1 MAIKETP
8 PPVGD
13 DLDGGP
19 SEQELLD
26 AVIRNSELA
35 QQAGVAPPLPDE
47 EEIVED
53 PVDSDDQDLE
63 SDEIDTEDD
72 VEYEEDDEGNL
83 VEDDTSTQDTEV
95 FTADDLDLDAL
106 VAVKIDGEE
115 TNVSFGDLLK
125 GYTTEQSLTKK
136 GRELGEER
144 KKLESDRIERLGQL
158 DQVAQAGAQVLLQ
171 PEQAAQKEYHELE
184 AQIKKARAD
193 GDTYELGELKD
204 KREQA
209 QANYWQARKTR
220 EGLLQQ
226 VEKQKMEAAE
236 VEWKSQVDHFSAVIP
251 DLIPDF
257 DENVASSI
265 REFAIEEGIDPA
277 VLDTITD
284 PNIVKFVDD
293 YRRLK
298 QGVSKGKAK
307 RKAIAVKKVPA
318 RKAKPANQK
327 KQEKANNLRSKVLAG
342 QGSER
347 DEHDFLRNFANQSLS
362 KLG

>member
-26 AVIRNSELA
+26 AVIRGSELA
-35 QQAGVAPPLPDE
+35 QAAGVAPPLPDE

-63 SDEIDTEDD
+63 SDEIDTDDD
-72 VEYEEDDEGNL
+72 VEYDEDDEGNL

-95 FTADDLDLDAL
+95 FTAEDLDLDAL

-144 KKLESDRIERLGQL
+144 KKLESERIEKLGQL

-171 PEQAAQKEYHELE
+171 PEQAAQKEYHDLE

-193 GDTYELGELKD
+193 GDTYEL
-204 KREQA
+204 R
-209 QANYWQARKTR
+209 
-220 EGLLQQ
+220 
-226 VEKQKMEAAE
+226 
-236 VEWKSQVDHFSAVIP
+236 
-251 DLIPDF
+251 
-257 DENVASSI
+257 
-265 REFAIEEGIDPA
+265 
-277 VLDTITD
+277 
-284 PNIVKFVDD
+284 
-293 YRRLK
+293 
-298 QGVSKGKAK
+298 
-307 RKAIAVKKVPA
+307 
-318 RKAKPANQK
+318 
-327 KQEKANNLRSKVLAG
+327 
-342 QGSER
+342 
-347 DEHDFLRNFANQSLS
+347 
-362 KLG
+362 

>member
-19 SEQELLD
+19 SERELLD

-144 KKLESDRIERLGQL
+144 KKLESDR
-158 DQVAQAGAQVLLQ
+158 
-171 PEQAAQKEYHELE
+171 H
-184 AQIKKARAD
+184 
-193 GDTYELGELKD
+193 
-204 KREQA
+204 
-209 QANYWQARKTR
+209 
-220 EGLLQQ
+220 
-226 VEKQKMEAAE
+226 
-236 VEWKSQVDHFSAVIP
+236 
-251 DLIPDF
+251 
-257 DENVASSI
+257 
-265 REFAIEEGIDPA
+265 
-277 VLDTITD
+277 
-284 PNIVKFVDD
+284 
-293 YRRLK
+293 
-298 QGVSKGKAK
+298 
-307 RKAIAVKKVPA
+307 
-318 RKAKPANQK
+318 
-327 KQEKANNLRSKVLAG
+327 
-342 QGSER
+342 
-347 DEHDFLRNFANQSLS
+347 
-362 KLG
+362 

>member
-1 MAIKETP
+1 MA
-8 PPVGD
+8 
-13 DLDGGP
+13 P
-19 SEQELLD
+19 SL
-26 AVIRNSELA
+26 RK
-35 QQAGVAPPLPDE
+35 QAGVAPPLPDE

-63 SDEIDTEDD
+63 SDEIDTDDD

-144 KKLESDRIERLGQL
+144 KKLESERIEKIGQL

-184 AQIKKARAD
+184 AQIKKARDD

-209 QANYWQARKTR
+209 Q
-220 EGLLQQ
+220 
-226 VEKQKMEAAE
+226 V
-236 VEWKSQVDHFSAVIP
+236 
-251 DLIPDF
+251 
-257 DENVASSI
+257 
-265 REFAIEEGIDPA
+265 
-277 VLDTITD
+277 
-284 PNIVKFVDD
+284 
-293 YRRLK
+293 
-298 QGVSKGKAK
+298 
-307 RKAIAVKKVPA
+307 
-318 RKAKPANQK
+318 
-327 KQEKANNLRSKVLAG
+327 KVLA
-342 QGSER
+342 SP
-347 DEHDFLRNFANQSLS
+347 
-362 KLG
+362 